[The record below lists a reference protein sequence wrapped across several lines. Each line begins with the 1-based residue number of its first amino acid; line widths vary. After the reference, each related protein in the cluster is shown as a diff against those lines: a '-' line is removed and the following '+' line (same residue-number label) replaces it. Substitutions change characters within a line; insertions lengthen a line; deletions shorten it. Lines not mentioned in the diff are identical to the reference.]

1 MLIVLASGL
10 VFGQG
15 VSGAISGFVRDT
27 TGAVV
32 PGVTITVKHIESGLT
47 RATVTGETG
56 SYAIQLLPVGPY
68 ELATDLPG
76 FKPQSAARDQSGGGS
91 GSRREFDA

>member
-1 MLIVLASGL
+1 MGKRMRKSVTRTATSLIGIVMMIVLASGL

-32 PGVTITVKHIESGLT
+32 PGVTITV
-47 RATVTGETG
+47 
-56 SYAIQLLPVGPY
+56 
-68 ELATDLPG
+68 
-76 FKPQSAARDQSGGGS
+76 
-91 GSRREFDA
+91 